1 MKKVV
6 LWLWVAMFVIVKY
19 LYDAVC
25 WTYREMVT
33 DFEPF
38 IDAVTFAQ
46 AVAFLSASVCGFG
59 LLGVL
64 LAVMRKAR
72 T

>member
-25 WTYREMVT
+25 WTTRELVGNF
-33 DFEPF
+33 DPF
-38 IDAVTFAQ
+38 IGALKFAQ
-46 AVAFLSASVCGFG
+46 VVGFLSASIVGFG
-59 LLGVL
+59 LLGVFM
-64 LAVMRKAR
+64 AVMR
-72 T
+72 

>member
-1 MKKVV
+1 MKTVV
-6 LWLWVAMFVIVKY
+6 LWVWIAAFVAASY
-19 LYDAVC
+19 LISSVR

-33 DFEPF
+33 VFEPF

-64 LAVMRKAR
+64 IAVMR
-72 T
+72 